1 MHARALV
8 RSSSAMPPSA
18 SIPGNR
24 PAAQCMS
31 SPPRQA
37 RHSPQ
42 LTSGCRITPSPGAT
56 LLTACPTACTQPAFS
71 WPRVYGNPTPD
82 RPAHW
87 PPTMCRSVR
96 HSPAPPT
103 RTITSHGPATVG
115 SGTSSTTG
123 RCSYLCNRTAFTRT
137 RLLGWPQPSPPRAS
151 DRRAAG
157 GPAVGTADQR
167 RVRTGLEVGA
177 AALFQVIEHRLPGR
191 ERQEGD
197 PLGDPSTQALLVAD
211 GERLGL
217 RVGDQPTAL
226 VQRPQVAD
234 PQPQQLA
241 EVQPAADR
249 GEQHHPFTGIRDR
262 LLR

>member
-56 LLTACPTACTQPAFS
+56 LLTACPTAWTQPAFS
-71 WPRVYGNPTPD
+71 WPRVYVNPTPD
-82 RPAHW
+82 RSAHW
-87 PPTMCRSVR
+87 PSMMCRSVR

-103 RTITSHGPATVG
+103 RTITSNGSVIVG
-115 SGTSSTTG
+115 SATSSTMG
-123 RCSYLCNRTAFTRT
+123 RCSYLCRRTVFTRA
-137 RLLGWPQPSPPRAS
+137 RLLGGRGEPGAGKAPFAEKLPGLATQLDVDGAGGADDRVGAAPRAGHA
-151 DRRAAG
+151 RPAG
-157 GPAVGTADQR
+157 GPAVRPRDQR
-167 RVRTGLEVGA
+167 RLGPGVQPGATAPIQVG
-177 AALFQVIEHRLPGR
+177 ENRLAGG

-197 PLGDPSTQALLVAD
+197 PLDGPTAEALLVAD
-211 GERLGL
+211 G
-217 RVGDQPTAL
+217 
-226 VQRPQVAD
+226 
-234 PQPQQLA
+234 
-241 EVQPAADR
+241 
-249 GEQHHPFTGIRDR
+249 
-262 LLR
+262 